1 MSIRLACVAAL
12 ITLLECAAIPLARA
26 ETPDATLEFSTG
38 SPAAGVGYTWAS
50 GTLSYGGE
58 SHPFRVNG
66 LGVVDM
72 DVSIEAIGIVH
83 RLARLQDFDGTYTEV
98 EVDAELAG
106 EGYTG
111 ALENQHG
118 VVIGLRSPIIGM
130 QFNPSLIGV
139 SIELEPG
146 SR

>member
-1 MSIRLACVAAL
+1 MRLACVAAVL
-12 ITLLECAAIPLARA
+12 IVLFECAAIPLARA
-26 ETPDATLEFSTG
+26 QTPDATLEFSAG

-50 GTLSYGGE
+50 GTLNYGGE
-58 SHPFRVNG
+58 ARPFRVNG

-72 DVSIEAIGIVH
+72 DVPIEAIGVVY
-83 RLARLQDFDGTYTEV
+83 RLASLQDFDGTYTEV

-111 ALENQHG
+111 AVENQHG
-118 VVIGLRSPIIGM
+118 VVIGLRSAIIGM
-130 QFNPSLIGV
+130 QFSPSLIGV

-146 SR
+146 AR